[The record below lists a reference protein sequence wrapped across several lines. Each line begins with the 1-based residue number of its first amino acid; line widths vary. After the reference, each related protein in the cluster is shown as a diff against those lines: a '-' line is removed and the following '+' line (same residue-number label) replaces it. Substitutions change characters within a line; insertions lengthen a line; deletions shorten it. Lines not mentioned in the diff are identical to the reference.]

1 MAYFGVRPELKVYT
15 YCGGGVAASVPY
27 FALKF
32 ILNYPRVKLFTDSEM
47 GWLFDDRGLPTWTY
61 GAPFLMREA
70 NWVQAWG
77 TNPMMRSVGI
87 NRLSI
92 VDVRPAEAYNK
103 GHVPFALNIPAEA
116 FRSRLADPSRM
127 AEILGPAGVDP
138 NHEAVVVSGAGLT
151 KESALA
157 YLLLEKAGQ
166 KKVSIL
172 VDSLDRWA
180 KLGFAL
186 KTDPTAVGPKAV
198 NYFVLKLMGFPDVK
212 VWAF

>member
-92 VDVRPAEAYNK
+92 VDVR
-103 GHVPFALNIPAEA
+103 PAEA